1 MIFIDQTS
9 VYKTLLKVNQIGKKM
24 APHSKYIISNGVLMA
39 YSKQEM
45 GDTEANPVS
54 IGFID
59 DKLYKKL
66 EGLGDTIGIK
76 INGNDLY
83 KMSQEYDFDSI
94 EYCEDEECIK
104 INFVY
109 YDINNNSYEENFKN
123 ILRSK
128 GFNESDIE
136 TASMLNYTN
145 NMDMYDLFL
154 QYKKTTEPQKEK
166 TFINIICKFVNCD
179 NFMYKKSN
187 NVVNMLNESELLYNE
202 DIEREILDII
212 IGNNQPVIRKLLLD
226 NGETIRVRFMKSI
239 FSPIASKNNAGIKIY
254 KNDDKYIL
262 VSKIELSG
270 VVLFNVFQILK
281 Y

>member
-1 MIFIDQTS
+1 MMFNDQTS
-9 VYKTLLKVNQIGKKM
+9 VYKTLLKINQVGKKM
-24 APHSKYIISNGVLMA
+24 ASHSKYIISNGILIT

-66 EGLGDTIGIK
+66 EGLGDNIGIK

-94 EYCEDEECIK
+94 EYSEAEECIK

-123 ILRSK
+123 ILKEK
-128 GFNESDIE
+128 GFKEEDIE

-145 NMDMYDLFL
+145 NIDMYDLF
-154 QYKKTTEPQKEK
+154 
-166 TFINIICKFVNCD
+166 
-179 NFMYKKSN
+179 
-187 NVVNMLNESELLYNE
+187 
-202 DIEREILDII
+202 
-212 IGNNQPVIRKLLLD
+212 
-226 NGETIRVRFMKSI
+226 SI
-239 FSPIASKNNAGIKIY
+239 FNFSAK
-254 KNDDKYIL
+254 
-262 VSKIELSG
+262 
-270 VVLFNVFQILK
+270 
-281 Y
+281 